1 MSNRNIIA
9 PGPGHSRAEPSLSIK
24 IEPSAPDGFVV
35 HSFAGDSPIE
45 CLEYV
50 RARLCL
56 GERDRRRRQPAPLGP
71 ASPTVASDNDA
82 THRSALA
89 LGFWSEARDRRLRPH
104 QPNRDRA
111 PALAG
116 LAHPHS
122 CMSTN
127 NAAATRSM
135 ERKSQWTW
143 SNYSLQSSSAVWI

>member
-56 GERDRRRRQPAPLGP
+56 GERDRRRRQPPRWGRRPPL
-71 ASPTVASDNDA
+71 SRRTMMRPTVRRSRWGFGAKHA
-82 THRSALA
+82 T
-89 LGFWSEARDRRLRPH
+89 
-104 QPNRDRA
+104 
-111 PALAG
+111 
-116 LAHPHS
+116 
-122 CMSTN
+122 
-127 NAAATRSM
+127 
-135 ERKSQWTW
+135 
-143 SNYSLQSSSAVWI
+143 AV